1 MASRIT
7 AALRLTATT
16 ALLAGPAMAEATV
29 YRCVVEGG
37 QYDVKIVDGEW
48 YERRPQETEAWT
60 PKGCGTTSEKAGQ
73 KTKIA
78 CEQGADNFV
87 AAIGTAGCCE
97 TKVRAQSLNVVKLR
111 YSFFDHPQP
120 ASETEPKLD
129 MAGDCAV
136 LASDGARPI
145 EAWPLAKKIAN
156 GMPFVLATR
165 QGGLKLR
172 PGDWRYPER
181 HSYFLH
187 FEGKYYPG
195 SGTWSTSAVGFDPH
209 RSNSYHSCA
218 PDRPGDHRPPC
229 GGIHQ
234 PGYVMDRAYTP
245 EKNELVAFGTVYRFD
260 ETGTVWLD
268 GRPVAKIVVPDL

>member
-1 MASRIT
+1 MLAS
-7 AALRLTATT
+7 AAI
-16 ALLAGPAMAEATV
+16 AEATV

-48 YERRPQETEAWT
+48 FERRPQESAAWT
-60 PKGCGTTSEKAGQ
+60 AKGCGTTSEKSGE
-73 KTKIA
+73 KTKVA
-78 CEQGADNFV
+78 CQQGADHFV
-87 AAIGTAGCCE
+87 AAIGTAGCCG
-97 TKVRAQSLNVVKLR
+97 TKVRSQSLNFAKLR
-111 YSFFDHPQP
+111 YSFFDHAQP
-120 ASETEPKLD
+120 VSETEPQLD

-136 LASDGARPI
+136 LASDDARPI

-156 GMPFVLATR
+156 GLPFVLATR

-218 PDRPGDHRPPC
+218 PDRPADRRPPC
-229 GGIHQ
+229 GGVHQ

-260 ETGTVWLD
+260 EAGTVWLD
-268 GRPVAKIVVPDL
+268 GKPVAKIAVPDL